1 MFKYLESSFSKL
13 VIFSGHV
20 IPIDGGSSKTQW
32 HVSPTDGDLQD
43 VNDVNQHQGQNLL
56 KTSASRVWEEMYF
69 NKKSAIEDVSKV
81 YFPYSIVVRLEPIRQ
96 GKQDNVV

>member
-1 MFKYLESSFSKL
+1 M
-13 VIFSGHV
+13 
-20 IPIDGGSSKTQW
+20 IPIDGGSSKTVW

-69 NKKSAIEDVSKV
+69 NKKSAIEDVP
-81 YFPYSIVVRLEPIRQ
+81 YFNAPIYLENIEQ
-96 GKQDNVV
+96 VWLGFTKMCFN